1 MVRRVYALRI
11 FCNSLITN
19 IMNRYLTALA
29 AVFVFFCSCGSDEKK
44 VETSAPQLVSS
55 VPADGATGVD
65 ISTSTITLT
74 FDQEVFMGNGFSFN
88 EKELT
93 LSNVKKSAIY
103 NLIIT
108 LPEPLQRGST
118 YTLSVGKGA
127 VRSSAYDETEA
138 FSITFS
144 TEAKPESAIT
154 NKLATSNPMAGTQK
168 IFDNIVAQ
176 YGQSM
181 LSATMANVNWNLAE
195 AELVK
200 SATGKYPAMATMDY
214 IHLFTQRSDNTGS
227 WKVDYSLNEEVKA
240 WVAEGGLLAASWHWM
255 VPEKEGGTANDK
267 LVYDEKAPFSP
278 SKVMTEGTT
287 EYEWAQEDLRILV
300 GYVKQLQDAG
310 ITLFFRPLH
319 EASGNSIAGGSSWFW
334 WGKEGAE
341 VYKKL
346 WIYLFNYFKDNG
358 INNCIWVWT
367 TQTGYDYRNK
377 LGADEDWYPG
387 DEYVD
392 IIGKDE
398 YNKTVDQSV
407 AEFEFISSTFPNKII
422 TLSECGNVGKVSE
435 MWQKGARWSY
445 IMPWYQYNATT
456 LDGHEHANTQWW
468 SDAIGSECVVTRDEM
483 ASYK

>member
-1 MVRRVYALRI
+1 MKRI
-11 FCNSLITN
+11 LSLLSTIL
-19 IMNRYLTALA
+19 IIC
-29 AVFVFFCSCGSDEKK
+29 CSCSSDDTTI
-44 VETSAPQLVSS
+44 ETTAPQLISS
-55 VPADGATGVD
+55 VPSDGATDVD
-65 ISTSTITLT
+65 LSTSTITLT
-74 FDQEVFMGNGFSFN
+74 FDQEVFMANGFSFDG
-88 EKELT
+88 KELT

-108 LPEPLQRGST
+108 LPEPLRRGRT
-118 YTLSVGKGA
+118 YTLSVAKGA
-127 VRSSAYDETEA
+127 VSSSSQNETEA

-154 NKLATSNPMAGTQK
+154 NKLATPNPMAGTQK
-168 IFDNIVAQ
+168 IFDNMVAQ
-176 YGQSM
+176 YGQSI

-200 SATGKYPAMATMDY
+200 EATGKYPAMATMDY
-214 IHLFTQRSDNTGS
+214 IHLFTQRSDNKGS

-240 WVAEGGLLAASWHWM
+240 WVANGGLLAASWHWM

-267 LVYDEKAPFSP
+267 LVYDENAPFRP
-278 SKVMTEGTT
+278 SNVMIDGTY
-287 EYEWAQEDLRILV
+287 EYAWAQEDLKILV
-300 GYVKQLQDAG
+300 GYIKQLQDAG
-310 ITLFFRPLH
+310 ITLLFRPLH

-346 WIYLFNYFKDNG
+346 WIYLFNYFKDSG

-377 LGADEDWYPG
+377 LGSDANWYPG

-392 IIGKDE
+392 IIGRDE

-445 IMPWYQYNATT
+445 IMPWYQYNATS
-456 LDGHEHANTQWW
+456 LDGHEHADSKWW
-468 SDAIGSECVVTRDEM
+468 NDAMNCSYVVTRDDLTT
-483 ASYK
+483 SK